1 MVCSQICGL
10 GWQGMMSCGI
20 PKVFSLA
27 CNTISMTP
35 PTARMRKYGK
45 SSGWI
50 GSVTGVP
57 SAPDTGIVLGCMFV
71 QSPYN
76 KTGLSSFSLSI
87 FVLRHI
93 FSIGGLDCFVGFAG
107 YIWDTAWNCLVGQH
121 MCYHLAKR

>member
-27 CNTISMTP
+27 CNTISMTR

-57 SAPDTGIVLGCMFV
+57 AVLEKGLVLGFV
-71 QSPYN
+71 C
-76 KTGLSSFSLSI
+76 SSHPPNT
-87 FVLRHI
+87 VI
-93 FSIGGLDCFVGFAG
+93 FSVCPF
-107 YIWDTAWNCLVGQH
+107 WS
-121 MCYHLAKR
+121 